1 MDLLDFPVW
10 WDEHAEAQI
19 NLQRKLL
26 WTMAQHS
33 VKPENVWNF
42 DETAVGILRPG
53 SSGWASK
60 GLKKIAFIG
69 KGDKRNWTAVVGTS
83 MFGDKT
89 LCQVIAGGSTHQC
102 LAGSTAPAGSVLHD
116 FSPSHWTTEDT

>member
-1 MDLLDFPVW
+1 
-10 WDEHAEAQI
+10 
-19 NLQRKLL
+19 
-26 WTMAQHS
+26 MAQQS

-69 KGDKRNWTAVVGTS
+69 PGDKRNWTAVVGTY
-83 MFGDKT
+83 MLGDKT
-89 LCQVIAGGSTHQC
+89 LCQVLNSLVLSRLECASWFS
-102 LAGSTAPAGSVLHD
+102 LARFL
-116 FSPSHWTTEDT
+116 TEPLDN

>member
-1 MDLLDFPVW
+1 
-10 WDEHAEAQI
+10 
-19 NLQRKLL
+19 
-26 WTMAQHS
+26 MAQHS

-69 KGDKRNWTAVVGTS
+69 TGEKRNWTAVVGTS
-83 MFGDKT
+83 MLGD
-89 LCQVIAGGSTHQC
+89 
-102 LAGSTAPAGSVLHD
+102 
-116 FSPSHWTTEDT
+116 